1 MIGRAL
7 AVAGIL
13 LALPAAASAD
23 TADVAISSSA
33 FGPAQVSVLAGDTV
47 SWQNQSLRTHTV
59 TSRDGLFGSPQ
70 IGLSG
75 GFSNKFPTAGMFAY
89 YCQIHAFMTG
99 EVDVYPVLLSGPADP
114 VSRGA
119 QVPLDGRAEPGTSSV
134 EIQADFGSGFAP
146 VATAA
151 VDGAGIFHAAVPATA
166 SAKYRAVSAA
176 GASPDVQVLVID
188 RKLVVRASRHGRTAL
203 VRVQAVPGDPG
214 AIVQLQLQLRERFG
228 WWPASRRRLDSN
240 SRAVFRAPAGARARV
255 ALTLPDGWTPVVMS
269 APLRLPRFHR

>member
-1 MIGRAL
+1 MIARAL
-7 AVAGIL
+7 AVAGTL

-23 TADVAISSSA
+23 TADVAISASA

-75 GFSNKFPTAGMFAY
+75 GFSNKFPNAGTFAY

-134 EIQADFGSGFAP
+134 EIQADSGSGYAG

-151 VDGAGIFHAAVPATA
+151 VDGTGTFHAAVSATS
-166 SAKYRAVSAA
+166 SATYRAVSAA
-176 GASPDVQVLVID
+176 GVSPDVQVLVID
-188 RKLVVRASRHGRTAL
+188 RKLVVRASRRGRTAL
-203 VRVQAVPGDPG
+203 VRVQAVPRDPG
-214 AIVQLQLQLRERFG
+214 AIVQLQLQLHERFG

-240 SRAVFRAPAGARARV
+240 SSAVFRAPAGARARV
-255 ALTLPDGWTPVVMS
+255 ALTLPDGWTPVVTS
-269 APLRLPRFHR
+269 APIRLPRFHR